1 LEYEIYSVSGGINSV
16 LQNRYTITCTILPLI
31 LNKFLIMTTDDNLFT
46 KTRQLFR
53 LLGTLLSITTVLF
66 ILLGITGQIVRD
78 RTIVWGL
85 LMYIPLLPLGLWAIL
100 LDLLYVGHS
109 LPKFRFVLT
118 LIGVSIVIGASLSM
132 IGLEG
137 FQVPS
142 NPDTQISLLHWNVRW
157 GGLGKDAWK
166 SIRQDIYQR
175 HPDII
180 VISEPPP
187 KGLLDMLVNQMGP
200 DWTLIYKSPRLETVA
215 VCSSWP
221 LQFERFV
228 PIRRGQAMIVVV
240 TVRGQPL
247 RLLAIDGD
255 RNMSNKLLVLSHA
268 LLPRSRTPMLRDIV
282 KTLAIS
288 NNQGQPID
296 MVAGDFNALSRSSG
310 FDAFTKVAGG
320 YNLAAK
326 LSHGGWRGTW
336 QSWLPLYDIDHVW
349 LHKRFP
355 GARTELFTNLA
366 TDHRGQVVH
375 FNLPG
380 VALVD

>member
-1 LEYEIYSVSGGINSV
+1 
-16 LQNRYTITCTILPLI
+16 
-31 LNKFLIMTTDDNLFT
+31 MTTDNRLFT
-46 KTRQLFR
+46 KIRHLFR

-66 ILLGITGQIVRD
+66 ILLGITGQIIRD
-78 RTIVWGL
+78 RTVEWGL

-109 LPKFRFVLT
+109 LPKFRFGLT

-137 FQVPS
+137 FQIPAT
-142 NPDTQISLLHWNVRW
+142 PGTQVSLLHWNVRW

-187 KGLLDMLVNQMGP
+187 KGLLDILVNQMGT
-200 DWTLIYKSPRLETVA
+200 DWTLIYKSPRIETIA

-228 PIRRGQAMIVVV
+228 PIRRGQAMIIVV
-240 TVRGQPL
+240 TVHGQPL

-255 RNMSNKLLVLSHA
+255 RNMSNKLVVLSQDILPHHRTPMLRELVKTLA
-268 LLPRSRTPMLRDIV
+268 LIPRSRTPMLGDIV

-288 NNQGQPID
+288 NTQGYPID
-296 MVAGDFNALSRSSG
+296 IVAGDFNALSRSSG
-310 FDAFTKVAGG
+310 FDAFAKVAGG

-355 GARTELFTNLA
+355 GVRTELFTNLA

-375 FNLPG
+375 FNLPE
-380 VALVD
+380 VAVEKQWKN